1 MRSGLLRIAADTH
14 RFAILLGVFLL
25 LMLANPLFEKTLAAG
40 FIGDTLYYLFLA
52 AAAYSV
58 RRSRFFKLAIILGA
72 SVLVG
77 EFAGYFFHQK
87 AVLVITTGLSSL
99 YLLLVTV
106 LILVNVLQQ
115 EEISADTV
123 LGGLCVYIMIG
134 VLWTSL
140 YINLVLLTPGSF
152 DFGVHGNH
160 SQLIGFYGLLF
171 YYSFISLLTI
181 GFGDVIPLSSM
192 AQTLTIIEGLIGRFY
207 LVFYMACLINLYIAH
222 REKRSEKQA
231 R

>member
-1 MRSGLLRIAADTH
+1 
-14 RFAILLGVFLL
+14 
-25 LMLANPLFEKTLAAG
+25 MLANPIFENSMAAG
-40 FIGDTLYYLFLA
+40 FIGDMLYYLFLA

-77 EFAGYFFHQK
+77 EFTGYFFHQK
-87 AVLVITTGLSSL
+87 AVMIITTALSSL

-134 VLWTSL
+134 VLWTSF
-140 YINLVLLTPGSF
+140 YITLELLSPGSF
-152 DFGVHGNH
+152 DFGVHGHH
-160 SQLIGFYGLLF
+160 SRLAGFYGLLF

-181 GFGDVIPLSSM
+181 GFGDVIPVSSM

-222 REKRSEKQA
+222 REKRSKKQA